1 MKTMNKVTSSNGE
14 PRIGLALGSGAA
26 KGFAHIGV
34 LKELEEMGI
43 RPHVIAG
50 TSMGA
55 FVGAAY
61 SAGCLEQLEEWVR
74 MLDNWRVFS
83 LLDINWTLS
92 GGVIGGIK
100 PFRAFFEGFD
110 YENIEDLPLPFTAV
124 ATDLHSG
131 QEIWLQEGNL
141 QDAVSASCS
150 IPGLLSP
157 KALSGRWLVDGAV
170 VNPVPVDVCRAM
182 GATVVIAVDVT
193 EDGRPLL
200 EREHGE
206 VKRVVSKRS
215 SAAQQSELARETEDI
230 AEAEPAANLPD
241 SSKDHGEEKAATFSG
256 FTRLVEQGK
265 EQLNQIR
272 HRRDH
277 KISPPGMFDTMRKA
291 MEVLERRHKRTRMM
305 GSPPDVLIMPKVGT
319 ISGTDYARASE
330 AIEAGQVETRR
341 LRTWI
346 EDMIATQV

>member
-1 MKTMNKVTSSNGE
+1 MNNRGE
-14 PRIGLALGSGAA
+14 ICIGIALGSGAA

-34 LKELEEMGI
+34 LKELHEMGV
-43 RPHVIAG
+43 RPQVIAG

-61 SAGCLEQLEEWVR
+61 SAGCLDKLEDWAR
-74 MLDNWRVFS
+74 LLDNWKVFS

-100 PFRAFFEGFD
+100 PFRAFFEGFE

-131 QEIWLQEGNL
+131 QEIWLQQGNL

-157 KALSGRWLVDGAV
+157 KALAGRWLVDGAV

-193 EDGRPLL
+193 EDGRPPLG
-200 EREHGE
+200 REHGE
-206 VKRVVSKRS
+206 VKRVVSKPTPS
-215 SAAQQSELARETEDI
+215 HQQSELEHEREDMSDRAKTELAVTRGRD
-230 AEAEPAANLPD
+230 
-241 SSKDHGEEKAATFSG
+241 EKAPTLSG
-256 FTRLVEQGK
+256 FTRLVEQGR
-265 EQLNQIR
+265 EQLSHIR
-272 HRRDH
+272 IRREP
-277 KISPPGMFDTMRKA
+277 KITPPGMFDTMRTA
-291 MEVLERRHKRTRMM
+291 MEILERRHKRTRMM
-305 GSPPDVLIMPKVGT
+305 GAPPDVLIMPKVGD
-319 ISGTDYARASE
+319 ISGSDYARASE

-346 EDMIATQV
+346 EDMVAKA

>member
-1 MKTMNKVTSSNGE
+1 MTKNGE
-14 PRIGLALGSGAA
+14 VRIGLALGSGAA

-34 LKELEEMGI
+34 LRVLDEMGI
-43 RPHVIAG
+43 KPHVIAG

-61 SAGCLEQLEEWVR
+61 SAGALDKLEEWVR

-83 LLDINWTLS
+83 LLDINWSLS

-100 PFRAFFEGFD
+100 PFRAFFEDFD
-110 YENIEDLPLPFTAV
+110 FENIEDLPLPFTAV

-131 QEIWLQEGNL
+131 QEIWLQRGNL

-182 GATVVIAVDVT
+182 GATTVIAVDVT
-193 EDGRPLL
+193 EDTAPLL

-206 VKRVVSKRS
+206 VRKVVSEKS
-215 SAAQQSELARETEDI
+215 SRADERVLEVESEQIARAETDGDRKEHSFADGF
-230 AEAEPAANLPD
+230 
-241 SSKDHGEEKAATFSG
+241 SK
-256 FTRLVEQGK
+256 LVEQGR
-265 EQLNQIR
+265 EQLNHLR
-272 HRRDH
+272 SRRDA
-277 KISPPGMFDTMRKA
+277 KAAPPGMFDTMRRA
-291 MEVLERRHKRTRMM
+291 MEILERRHKRTRMM
-305 GSPPDVLIMPKVGT
+305 GAPPDVLILPKVGD
-319 ISGTDYARASE
+319 IGGNEYARAAE
-330 AIEAGQVETRR
+330 AIELGEKEARR

-346 EDMIATQV
+346 EDMVAHA

>member
-1 MKTMNKVTSSNGE
+1 MQSTNS

-34 LKELEEMGI
+34 LKVLREMGVQ
-43 RPHVIAG
+43 PHVIAG

-61 SAGCLEQLEEWVR
+61 AAGELDRLEDWVR
-74 MLDNWRVFS
+74 MLDNWKVFS

-100 PFRAFFEGFD
+100 PFRSFFESFPF
-110 YENIEDLPLPFTAV
+110 ENIEDLPLPFTAV

-182 GATVVIAVDVT
+182 GATRVIAVDVT
-193 EDGRPLL
+193 EDGATLL
-200 EREHGE
+200 DREHGE
-206 VKRVVSKRS
+206 IRRVVSEKTS
-215 SAAQQSELARETEDI
+215 DEDLPELATETAAMSHPEARDKKTRE
-230 AEAEPAANLPD
+230 AGAASNGL
-241 SSKDHGEEKAATFSG
+241 S
-256 FTRLVEQGK
+256 RLLEQGK
-265 EQLNQIR
+265 EQLTQFRELRNR
-272 HRRDH
+272 PR
-277 KISPPGMFDTMRKA
+277 ISPPGMFDTMHQA
-291 MEVLERRHKRTRMM
+291 MDILERRHKRTKMM
-305 GSPPDVLIMPKVGT
+305 GSPPDVLIMPKVGN
-319 ISGTDYARASE
+319 ISGMEFSRAAE
-330 AIEAGQVETRR
+330 AVAAGEREAQR

-346 EDMIATQV
+346 EDMVGK

>member
-1 MKTMNKVTSSNGE
+1 MNRQIGTNGK

-34 LKELEEMGI
+34 LKALDEMGV
-43 RPHVIAG
+43 RPDVIVG

-61 SAGCLEQLEEWVR
+61 AAGKLDRLEEWVR
-74 MLDNWRVFS
+74 LLDNWKVFS
-83 LLDINWTLS
+83 LLDINWSLS

-100 PFRAFFEGFD
+100 PFREFFDGFE

-131 QEIWLQEGNL
+131 QEIWLQQGNL

-157 KALSGRWLVDGAV
+157 KSLSGRWLVDGAV

-182 GATVVIAVDVT
+182 GATTVIAVDVT
-193 EDGRPLL
+193 EDAPPLL
-200 EREHGE
+200 DREHGE
-206 VKRVVSKRS
+206 VRS
-215 SAAQQSELARETEDI
+215 VISEKSSPVDQPILAAEKEQIEDHD
-230 AEAEPAANLPD
+230 AEPEATD
-241 SSKDHGEEKAATFSG
+241 KAAENGVAAGFS
-256 FTRLVEQGK
+256 RLMEQGR
-265 EQLNQIR
+265 EHLNHLR
-272 HRRDH
+272 KNREARAT
-277 KISPPGMFDTMRKA
+277 PPGMFDTMRQA
-291 MEVLERRHKRTRMM
+291 MEILERRHKRVRMM
-305 GSPPDVLIMPKVGT
+305 GAPPDVLILPKVGD
-319 ISGTDYARASE
+319 IGGNEYARAAE
-330 AIEAGQVETRR
+330 AIELGEKETRR

-346 EDMIATQV
+346 EDMVAQK

>member
-1 MKTMNKVTSSNGE
+1 MKAPQPV
-14 PRIGLALGSGAA
+14 IGLALGSGAA

-34 LKELEEMGI
+34 LKVLREMGV
-43 RPHVIAG
+43 RPDVIAG

-61 SAGCLEQLEEWVR
+61 AAGKLDNLEEWVR
-74 MLDNWRVFS
+74 QLDNWKVFS

-100 PFRAFFEGFD
+100 PFRTFFEGFAFD
-110 YENIEDLPLPFTAV
+110 NIEDLPVPFTAV

-131 QEIWLQEGNL
+131 QEIWLQQGNL

-182 GATVVIAVDVT
+182 GATRVIAIDVM
-193 EDGRPLL
+193 EDGAPLL
-200 EREHGE
+200 NREHRE
-206 VKRVVSKRS
+206 VTSIVSEKS
-215 SAAQQSELARETEDI
+215 SAEDMPTLQQERADIAHPETGEMDRNQDGDRDEDQSLAEADANNSSNGLAR
-230 AEAEPAANLPD
+230 L
-241 SSKDHGEEKAATFSG
+241 
-256 FTRLVEQGK
+256 LEQGK
-265 EQLNQIR
+265 EQLTQFR
-272 HRRDH
+272 ELRKRP
-277 KISPPGMFDTMRKA
+277 KIVPPGMFDTMHQA
-291 MEVLERRHKRTRMM
+291 MAILERRHKRTRMM
-305 GSPPDVLIMPKVGT
+305 GSPPDVLVMPKVGEVGGMEF
-319 ISGTDYARASE
+319 SRATE
-330 AIEAGQVETRR
+330 AIEAGEVEARR

-346 EDMIATQV
+346 EDMVNQG